1 MAKRVAIL
9 TYNGNSLFE
18 LGCAVELFALPR
30 PDLDN
35 WYQCQVVSFEDQL
48 INSTAGL
55 QFNNIK
61 QITSFSGFDLL
72 IIPSWFVDLDIQP
85 DYSATL
91 VKQLICFAKQGGQI
105 AAFCSGA
112 FLLAQTG
119 LINYSNATT
128 HWRYAEIF
136 KTQFPEVNYVDNV
149 LYCFDGKIAT
159 SAGSA
164 AALDLGL
171 AIIRSDYHYKIANQV
186 ARRLVV
192 ASHRNG
198 GQAQFVETPVAV
210 NNNNSFSNTL
220 DWALSHLDQA
230 ISVEQLAQKACMS
243 RRTFDR
249 KFKLNFNTS
258 ANRWITEQRLHLA
271 KQLLEDTK
279 LTIEQIANKSGF
291 DNATTMRHHF
301 RKLLGISPV
310 EYRQQFQLITG

>member
-1 MAKRVAIL
+1 MTKQVAIL

-30 PDLDN
+30 PDIDD
-35 WYQCQVVSFEDQL
+35 WYQCQVVSFE
-48 INSTAGL
+48 NNTFNTTAGL
-55 QFNNIK
+55 QFTNIK
-61 QITSFSGFDLL
+61 QITSFSGFDLV
-72 IIPSWFVDLDIQP
+72 IIPSWFVDLYMQP
-85 DYSATL
+85 DYSANL
-91 VKQLICFAKQGGQI
+91 IKQLTQFAKQNGQI

-119 LINYSNATT
+119 LLNYSNATT

-171 AIIRSDYHYKIANQV
+171 AIIRADYQYKIANQV

-198 GQAQFVETPVAV
+198 GQAQFIETLVSV

-220 DWALSHLDQA
+220 DWALSHLDQD
-230 ISVEQLAQKACMS
+230 ISVEQLAQMACMS

-249 KFKLNFNTS
+249 RFKASFNTS
-258 ANRWITEQRLHLA
+258 ANRWLTEQRLHLA
-271 KQLLEDTK
+271 KQLLEDTR
-279 LTIEQIANKSGF
+279 LSIEQIANKSGF
-291 DNATTMRHHF
+291 DKATTMRHHF